1 MPCDVARMDRQETV
15 RRDARAHEIANQRST
30 CPICSQQDTA
40 PIKQTSPQAQ
50 RRAGPWN
57 SSTAKIFGKGYHKS
71 LATFLAFMQCSIWAN
86 HLLVNFMEPSL

>member
-15 RRDARAHEIANQRST
+15 RRDARAREIADQRST

-50 RRAGPWN
+50 RRAGP
-57 SSTAKIFGKGYHKS
+57 
-71 LATFLAFMQCSIWAN
+71 
-86 HLLVNFMEPSL
+86 